1 MPDKN
6 THITV
11 DGIVA
16 ARNHQPYIRL
26 IVNGETAELTT
37 QLTIAEAKK
46 IANDLY
52 SLAARTEADAMILKF
67 FSEKDFP
74 PAAGAAIM
82 MEFRG
87 YRQAQDEQPVEGVI
101 VDPDTGE
108 DVT

>member
-1 MPDKN
+1 MPKAN
-6 THITV
+6 EPTHVYV

-26 IVNGETAELTT
+26 TVGSGDA

-67 FSEKDFP
+67 FSEKEFP
-74 PAAGAAIM
+74 KEAGAAIM
-82 MEFRG
+82 LSFREFR
-87 YRQAQDEQPVEGVI
+87 RELDEEPVEGVI
-101 VDPDTGE
+101 IDPDTGE
-108 DVT
+108 NVT